1 MGKPPV
7 HSTSQSFSRRKRL
20 LIIGGSALAVAGLLP
35 GMLGSQSAQAIGTAV
50 DLGTAGSYSVLAGQS
65 VSNTGPSKLGADLGV
80 NPGTALTGFPPGEVL
95 GNVHATDAHS
105 LQAQSDLTIAY
116 NALAAQADDS
126 QITADLGGQTLTPG
140 VYEATSTAGL
150 TGTLSLDAEGD
161 PDSVFIFQVGSALTT
176 APNST
181 VALLNGAQACNVFW
195 QIGSSATLDTD
206 TSFVGSILALTS
218 ITINTASTVDGR
230 ALARNGS
237 VTLDSNTFTNSEC
250 STGATVPPVT
260 TVPPTGTTEPTGTTG
275 PTVTSPP
282 TTATPTV
289 SPTVTPTATTT
300 PTMTATATVTPTETP
315 TATASATPT
324 ATPTQSP
331 TVTGAPTASAATPSV
346 APLAPGTPGSP
357 DLAVTGGDDVGPWLL
372 GVLTVLAAG
381 GALLV
386 AGLRRRNN
394 HEV

>member
-275 PTVTSPP
+275 PTVTR
-282 TTATPTV
+282 A
-289 SPTVTPTATTT
+289 
-300 PTMTATATVTPTETP
+300 
-315 TATASATPT
+315 
-324 ATPTQSP
+324 
-331 TVTGAPTASAATPSV
+331 
-346 APLAPGTPGSP
+346 
-357 DLAVTGGDDVGPWLL
+357 
-372 GVLTVLAAG
+372 
-381 GALLV
+381 
-386 AGLRRRNN
+386 LRRPRPRPFRPR
-394 HEV
+394 